1 MGRPGVTLIEMI
13 IVLVLSLIIVS
24 VTILAYN
31 TGNRIF
37 VEQTSR
43 SEVLSRGDTSL
54 EKMTEEIQRS
64 RRVTSAEISRIFIW
78 PEDLNGNLTPE
89 GNEIVSYSIQGGN
102 LTRIS
107 SADSVILAGQAAS
120 LIFNYDN
127 IINPRL
133 VTIRLTLTS
142 SSSLITF
149 ESKAMLRNK

>member
-1 MGRPGVTLIEMI
+1 LGRPGVTLIEMI